1 MSNFFRDSS
10 LGFKPRANIFNK
22 FKSKENAS
30 TKSPNPEF
38 NNPPGNISLTDDD
51 SDSSITNTLMLISNN
66 STVTGSQTTQ
76 HTADSSIV
84 QGNGKNTFDSSS
96 TPKNNTIKKII
107 EQTKSHRESTDDD
120 DFEITEV
127 RNVEEQKRNTFLP
140 SNSNYTT
147 GNQISVRHNS
157 IVSPMNEEDSS
168 SSSSND
174 VLLVAF
180 TNTQK
185 ICSNLKQ
192 ELQAQ
197 QSENTKLKVK
207 INTYENDI
215 SKINIKVESFKKLL
229 VELEG
234 KSKKLISHK
243 ETDDDQIKLLTKE
256 YDISKQKISGY
267 RDDLMSLRALLNT
280 IQANKRESEMELTKK
295 AKEIE
300 YLKRELDDCS
310 GQLSEEKIRNGTLSH
325 ELETFKNEI
334 ITQLKDLTKITQ
346 HDLIE
351 NLLQNKTEVCE
362 NISKTVKDVLKQ
374 DSNILLERFSETIL
388 TLTEKYVLMTVW
400 KSVFYLKTFY

>member
-334 ITQLKDLTKITQ
+334 ITQLKDLTKLTQ

-388 TLTEKYVLMTVW
+388 TLTEKYVLMTV
-400 KSVFYLKTFY
+400 